1 VDEEQHLG
9 IPVSAEPRPRP
20 INAARTRPENGLGKQ
35 AGGEGDRQ
43 TIPRP
48 RSRRFA
54 TVLESPILQA
64 YMSTPVFPRSPSSA
78 TIRLFC

>member
-35 AGGEGDRQ
+35 AGGEGDRH
-43 TIPRP
+43 IIF
-48 RSRRFA
+48 RR
-54 TVLESPILQA
+54 
-64 YMSTPVFPRSPSSA
+64 RSPSFVAVSKEA
-78 TIRLFC
+78 YFTGDFA